1 MDSNASKIKGGF
13 SNSNLLN
20 LEDVKNFI
28 KNLNYIYP
36 SKILNLYKNK
46 YPIEFNNLNNNIM
59 EGFLSISWG
68 LSNIEN
74 NNRVNIDNN
83 KAFQQKNIEM
93 KEIKS

>member
-1 MDSNASKIKGGF
+1 
-13 SNSNLLN
+13 
-20 LEDVKNFI
+20 
-28 KNLNYIYP
+28 
-36 SKILNLYKNK
+36 
-46 YPIEFNNLNNNIM
+46 M